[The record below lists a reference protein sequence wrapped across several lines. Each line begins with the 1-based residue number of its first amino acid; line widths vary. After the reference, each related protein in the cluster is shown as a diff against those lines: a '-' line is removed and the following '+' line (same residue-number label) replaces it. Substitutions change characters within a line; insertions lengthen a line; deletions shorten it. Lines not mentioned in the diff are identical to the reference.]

1 MVLILCYFN
10 PVLNL
15 RSVFGLKSFDE
26 ATKLV
31 CESSYPLKEELLNS
45 LMPAIRLSTSR
56 IESAELAFGSSRM
69 GGHPDMPLSLDW
81 PVYSPA
87 KDNQGSCELLT
98 KPLDF
103 IAQINLQE
111 ITGFVGSEVLPAT
124 GFLYFFF
131 ARSAGANGDS
141 AKELGLSKIYF
152 YDGPKELLKPRT
164 DWQGL
169 LNQSNLCSVKFQS
182 TWTVNE
188 DSKIE
193 QSNVN
198 DFVELLESF
207 NDGEQGHQILGYP
220 YPVQVGY
227 DMREICQQFYSYGE
241 HENPEDRDSLSELL
255 DDWQLLLQVDSDLAG
270 PDWMWGDN
278 GCLYFWIK
286 KTDLKRRNFNRHWHV
301 LQSY

>member
-1 MVLILCYFN
+1 MARIKSSGGVSASTLHSIKFLPIVSNVGSARLARSVRVLDSLIVLILCHFN

-26 ATKLV
+26 AAKLV
-31 CESSYPLKEELLNS
+31 YESSYPLKEELLNS

-124 GFLYFFF
+124 GFRYVFF
-131 ARSAGANGDS
+131 ARSAGAHGGS
-141 AKELGLSKIYF
+141 AKELRLKKLYF
-152 YDGPKELLKPRT
+152 Y
-164 DWQGL
+164 
-169 LNQSNLCSVKFQS
+169 
-182 TWTVNE
+182 
-188 DSKIE
+188 
-193 QSNVN
+193 
-198 DFVELLESF
+198 
-207 NDGEQGHQILGYP
+207 
-220 YPVQVGY
+220 
-227 DMREICQQFYSYGE
+227 
-241 HENPEDRDSLSELL
+241 
-255 DDWQLLLQVDSDLAG
+255 
-270 PDWMWGDN
+270 
-278 GCLYFWIK
+278 
-286 KTDLKRRNFNRHWHV
+286 
-301 LQSY
+301 